1 MPAAR
6 QDAKYRIADAI
17 RSKITSGEYAA
28 GAVVPSETQLAQEFG
43 VAKMTARGALEV
55 LKAEGLVDARQGR
68 ATTVRQ
74 FNPIRRRATSRLAA
88 DVWLTGRSIMSADT
102 SDRRPEV
109 DQVEVSESPA
119 PEHVARVLGL
129 TAGELVF
136 VRSRRHV
143 LDGNPVLVSTSYLP
157 GALVAGTT
165 ITQAD
170 TGPGGIYARLAE
182 IGHAPIRFVE
192 ELRSRMPTAEET
204 AQLNLA
210 TGSPVIQIA
219 RIAYTAENSVVELN
233 EMVLDANAYVLEYA
247 FDA

>member
-6 QDAKYRIADAI
+6 QEAKYRIADAI
-17 RSKITSGEYAA
+17 RSKIASGEYAA

-55 LKAEGLVDARQGR
+55 LKAEGLLDARQGR
-68 ATTVRQ
+68 ATRVRQ
-74 FNPIRRRATSRLAA
+74 FSPIRRRSASRLAS
-88 DVWLTGRSIMSADT
+88 DVWLAGRSIMSTD
-102 SDRRPEV
+102 SSGRRPEV
-109 DQVEVSESPA
+109 DQVEVSEGPA
-119 PEHVARVLGL
+119 PEHVARLLGL
-129 TAGELVF
+129 AEGELAC

-157 GALVAGTT
+157 AALVAGSP

-170 TGPGGIYARLAE
+170 SGLGGIYARLAE
-182 IGHAPIRFVE
+182 IGHAPTRFVE

-204 AQLNLA
+204 ARLGLS

-219 RIAYTAENSVVELN
+219 RTAYTADDRVVELN